1 MDKKEQYGNLKAT
14 LSSASQRQEVS
25 GALQYTLLKG
35 FSAYEIAVQQGFTG
49 SEKEWLESLKVYS
62 ETTIYISSKPQEDSY
77 DIEQAIKDIA
87 EQALNTTNFVNG
99 ALVSLIQPFEDGANN
114 LLGSGYVM
122 FSNENELSGALTLS
136 VKNESIEIVGAYDYY
151 YNIDTDSV
159 VLEKKI
165 IESNLKEYA
174 KTEDISNNYVKKQ
187 DGKSLVDDEEYDKLK
202 DDVATAILIAQG
214 KVKGYVFNTYIDMIS
229 WLDDEDNI
237 KLLNVGDNLLIIEK
251 NVPDYWWT
259 GDDIVELETEKIDLE
274 GYAKKEDLDNHKD
287 SLVASENG
295 THGLRYDVEEELLIA
310 TDADGNEHEIKT
322 DGGSSVDVDIEMS
335 DESTNAV
342 QNKVI
347 KQYIDTVSEKTK
359 EIISDEWKDNIVYGV
374 GAYVI
379 HDNKMWKCLVQ
390 HSGQTPTE
398 GTYWKQVSIASEI
411 TQLNSDKVNS
421 NVVDR
426 LFATD
431 GTIDS
436 TSDWNN
442 IKTPGFYKKL
452 IGFTNQNSPA
462 TNRYF
467 YCFVAYNTNLSLTQI
482 AIPYS
487 TGLIFSDMYV
497 RTFYGSTWSAWTKI
511 GGRPKLFK
519 SNVEKTSSLQ
529 ITSNSTVKKVIY
541 SLRAENV
548 EKDDIISID
557 AMFET
562 TNPTSANVMIG
573 YYLVRTGSEDAV
585 EGINISGAVAENVT
599 PNMHHMVSN
608 ISAKDTGVEG
618 TFYYNLVAYAASS
631 SVSGDATVEDG
642 GLMTMM
648 IY

>member
-35 FSAYEIAVQQGFTG
+35 FSAYEIAVQQGFVG

-62 ETTIYISSKPQEDSY
+62 ETTIYISSKPQADSY
-77 DIEQAIKDIA
+77 DIEQAIRDIA

-99 ALVSLIQPFEDGANN
+99 ALVSLIQPFEEGANN

-122 FSNENELSGALTLS
+122 FNNENELSGALTLS
-136 VKNESIEIVGAYDYY
+136 VKDESIEIVGAYDYY
-151 YNIDTDSV
+151 YNIDTDSI

-187 DGKSLVDDEEYDKLK
+187 DGKSLVDDEEYDRLK
-202 DDVATAILIAQG
+202 NDVVAAILIAQG
-214 KVKGYVFNTYIDMIS
+214 KVKGYVFNTYTDMIS
-229 WLDDEDNI
+229 WLDNEDNV

-259 GDDIVELETEKIDLE
+259 GDDIVELETEKVDLE
-274 GYAKKEDLDNHKD
+274 GYAKKEDIPTDYAKEEDLDNHKD

-295 THGLRYDVEEELLIA
+295 AHGLRYDVEEELLIA

-322 DGGSSVDVDIEMS
+322 GGGFSVDVDVEMS

-390 HSGQTPTE
+390 HSGQTPTP

-411 TQLNSDKVNS
+411 TQLNSDLNCSLTTQGLTTSECTITSGGYCKIGNIVIVNIRIFNS
-421 NVVDR
+421 TNPVNRHVHGFPKYSSGINSVALNGFNYMDSE
-426 LFATD
+426 FVPCAMTYD
-431 GTIDS
+431 GTLDIN
-436 TSDWNN
+436 TKSD
-442 IKTPGFYKKL
+442 
-452 IGFTNQNSPA
+452 
-462 TNRYF
+462 
-467 YCFVAYNTNLSLTQI
+467 
-482 AIPYS
+482 
-487 TGLIFSDMYV
+487 
-497 RTFYGSTWSAWTKI
+497 
-511 GGRPKLFK
+511 GG
-519 SNVEKTSSLQ
+519 E
-529 ITSNSTVKKVIY
+529 
-541 SLRAENV
+541 
-548 EKDDIISID
+548 IIS
-557 AMFET
+557 
-562 TNPTSANVMIG
+562 
-573 YYLVRTGSEDAV
+573 
-585 EGINISGAVAENVT
+585 
-599 PNMHHMVSN
+599 
-608 ISAKDTGVEG
+608 GVYICG
-618 TFYYNLVAYAASS
+618 
-631 SVSGDATVEDG
+631 
-642 GLMTMM
+642 
-648 IY
+648 